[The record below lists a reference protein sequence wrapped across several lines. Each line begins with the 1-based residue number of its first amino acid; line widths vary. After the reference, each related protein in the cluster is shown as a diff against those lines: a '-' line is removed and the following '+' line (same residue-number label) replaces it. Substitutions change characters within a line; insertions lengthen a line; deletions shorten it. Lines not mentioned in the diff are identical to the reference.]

1 MGIRQNTPTTSVDAA
16 LQGLGGP
23 RTRELLD
30 AIDAVVSWDQ
40 VVAPVLRLP
49 GYASGRRGHPA
60 WNPVAMVKCLMLA
73 QWFGLS
79 DPALEEALR
88 DRLAFRRFVGL
99 SIQDKTPDETTF
111 VNFRKRLR
119 GAGLFDTVLASV
131 EEDLRRARLLV
142 KRGATADAVLVRRSG
157 GWAPGENRATNE
169 RALTTSPRICS
180 EVSGA

>member
-16 LQGLGGP
+16 LEGLGGP

-30 AIDAVVSWDQ
+30 TVEAAISWDVVVS
-40 VVAPVLRLP
+40 PVLRLP
-49 GYASGRRGHPA
+49 GYAAGRRGHPA
-60 WNPVAMVKCLMLA
+60 WDPVAMVKCLMLA

-119 GAGLFDTVLASV
+119 GAGLFESVLGAV
-131 EEDLRRARLLV
+131 EEQLRLARLTV
-142 KRGATADAVLVRRSG
+142 KRGTTADAVLVRRTPAWNG
-157 GWAPGENRATNE
+157 GLSRGGAPFAEP
-169 RALTTSPRICS
+169 PRICS
-180 EVSGA
+180 GTAGE